1 MSSSLAPAVIR
12 ASLEQALDS
21 FATLLADADE
31 TAEVTTCPGWAV
43 RDLAVHL
50 GTVHRWAAAILLS
63 GEVNKRVKSVII
75 RPLHEWYRGTATA
88 ILAAIDAVAASEPIP
103 NFTKTNEVAAFW
115 PRRQLHE
122 VTIHVRDLTLAM
134 GLPDS
139 PVSPEL
145 AADGVDELFAVSFRA
160 LIARETPPAVSENLR
175 VFATDTGDEW
185 VLSAA
190 HPGELAEPG
199 AAWSASISGTASD
212 LYFALWGRLPESV
225 LTVEGDVAAAFL
237 AGPTSV

>member
-1 MSSSLAPAVIR
+1 MPASLTPEAIR
-12 ASLEQALDS
+12 ASLEETLES

-31 TAEVTTCPGWAV
+31 TADVTTCPGWTV

-63 GEVNKRVKSVII
+63 GEVNRRVKSVID

-88 ILAAIDAVAASEPIP
+88 ILAAMDAVAPAEPIP

-122 VTIHVRDLTLAM
+122 TTVHLRDLTLAM
-134 GLPDS
+134 GLPDTLVT
-139 PVSPEL
+139 PDL
-145 AADGVDELFAVSFRA
+145 AADGVDELFAVSFRS
-160 LIARETPPAVSENLR
+160 LLARETPPDVPENIR

-185 VLSAA
+185 ILSAA
-190 HPGELAEPG
+190 NLGKLAEPG
-199 AAWSASISGTASD
+199 AAWRASIAATASD
-212 LYFALWGRLPESV
+212 LYFALWGRLPKSV
-225 LTVEGDVAAAFL
+225 LTTEGDAAAAFL